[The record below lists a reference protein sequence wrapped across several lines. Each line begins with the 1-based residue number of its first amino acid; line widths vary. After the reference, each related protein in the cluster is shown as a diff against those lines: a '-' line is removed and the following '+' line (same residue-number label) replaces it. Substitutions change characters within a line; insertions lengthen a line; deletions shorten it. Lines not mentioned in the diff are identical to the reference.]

1 MSKQYKQLNQEE
13 RNQIYLLLRQ
23 GKTQKEIALALKRDK
38 STISRELSQNKHRKF
53 NEYLPDTAQRKS
65 IRKKT
70 KGRKQQYVDKYPE
83 VKEYILEKL
92 ELGWSPEQ
100 IAGRMFREINRYL
113 NQESIY
119 QYIYRLP
126 GRKQNLKQYLRRS
139 HRIRHKK
146 KGRKHQKGK
155 IPNRVDIALRPKEV
169 DKLAF
174 GHWEGDT
181 MYYRGHQQ
189 TLATH
194 LERRTGR
201 ILAVRPTNKSA
212 LSRSRAMMDELVAL
226 PQPARKTM
234 TLDNGLENSEHQR
247 ITERIGTQIYF
258 AKPYASYQRARNEN
272 GNGLIRW
279 YLPKTTNLDN
289 FTNQQIQDIIELI
302 NNRPRKRFG
311 FLTPNEMFEIEMSK
325 LKLKGPKFSHS
336 FNHFFSHSVALAN

>member
-13 RNQIYLLLRQ
+13 RDQIYLLLRQ
-23 GKTQKEIALALKRDK
+23 GKKQKEIALALKRDK
-38 STISRELSQNKHRKF
+38 STISRELGQNKHKKF

-65 IRKKT
+65 NKKKKT
-70 KGRKQQYVDKYPE
+70 SRKQPYVDKQPA
-83 VKEYILEKL
+83 VKKYILAKL
-92 ELGWSPEQ
+92 RLGWSPEQ
-100 IAGRMFREINRYL
+100 IAGRMFREIGRYL

-119 QYIYRLP
+119 QYIYSLP
-126 GRKQNLKQYLRRS
+126 GRKQNLKQYLRRA
-139 HRIRHKK
+139 HRVRHKK

-169 DKLAF
+169 EELAF

-181 MYYRGHQQ
+181 MYYKGHSQ

-194 LERRTGR
+194 LERRTGK
-201 ILAVRPTNKSA
+201 ILAERPANKSA
-212 LSRSRAMMDELVAL
+212 LARSRAMIDKLAAL

-234 TLDNGLENSEHQR
+234 TLDNGLENSDHQR
-247 ITERIGTQIYF
+247 IAKRTGTKIYF

-289 FTNQQIQDIIELI
+289 FSSKQIYDIIELL
-302 NNRPRKRFG
+302 NNRPRKRHG
-311 FLTPNEMFEIEMSK
+311 FLTPNEMFEIEMNK
-325 LKLKGPKFSHS
+325 LKLNDDIFSLKG
-336 FNHFFSHSVALAN
+336 HSVALVN